1 MRLFAA
7 LAFTLL
13 AIIPSYAQEKRA
25 GPPANTLREM
35 GAALWSCWFPP
46 AGTQNFQV
54 TIIFSFKRNG
64 EVLGKPRITYST
76 FNGDVEEQRRI
87 MGLIL
92 TSLEACTPV
101 AVTPRTRRRDRRTPL
116 HHDVRSLRP
125 RRARTWPSRLIE
137 RRPDCAEAPDVPRSD
152 L

>member
-1 MRLFAA
+1 MDRLFAA

-101 AVTPRTRRRDRRTPL
+101 AVTPEL
-116 HHDVRSLRP
+116 GGAIAGRP
-125 RRARTWPSRLIE
+125 FTMTFELSVHEELEHGHRG
-137 RRPDCAEAPDVPRSD
+137 
-152 L
+152 